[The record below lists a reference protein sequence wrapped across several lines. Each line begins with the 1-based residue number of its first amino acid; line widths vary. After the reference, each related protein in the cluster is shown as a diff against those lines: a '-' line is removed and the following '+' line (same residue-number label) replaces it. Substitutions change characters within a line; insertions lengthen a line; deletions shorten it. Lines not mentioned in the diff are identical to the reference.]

1 MPFSVPAGKA
11 PPPRLTS
18 RTLQNKTLRWP
29 GHYAQWKAFND
40 AGLIGLD
47 PVEVDGVPVVPRH
60 VLHKLIEP
68 QIVAQPGDQDLV
80 VIRIIARGRK
90 DGQEKACTI
99 DLFDRYDETTGF
111 TAMERT
117 TGWHAAIMAG
127 FIARGQTPRGGV
139 PVELAVPGPL
149 FVEEFRKRSF
159 DLRVS

>member
-1 MPFSVPAGKA
+1 MFSVICSLCLK
-11 PPPRLTS
+11 
-18 RTLQNKTLRWP
+18 
-29 GHYAQWKAFND
+29 
-40 AGLIGLD
+40 
-47 PVEVDGVPVVPRH
+47 VVKR
-60 VLHKLIEP
+60 
-68 QIVAQPGDQDLV
+68 QTVAQPGDQDLV

-90 DGQEKACTI
+90 DGQEKEYTI

-149 FVEEFRKRSF
+149 FVEEFRKRGF
-159 DLRVS
+159 DLRIS